1 MVHWCHLVAT
11 SSSASYWVERREGGG
26 TGGQKSGCKR
36 KGGTQRQASG
46 RERGGGT
53 EMEGE
58 KMGPGAH
65 SKRGDAKDCASQMLP
80 QAPAAQ
86 EDLQSLRGSQG
97 PQGPSSSPSTRV

>member
-1 MVHWCHLVAT
+1 
-11 SSSASYWVERREGGG
+11 
-26 TGGQKSGCKR
+26 
-36 KGGTQRQASG
+36 
-46 RERGGGT
+46 
-53 EMEGE
+53 MEGE

-97 PQGPSSSPSTRV
+97 PQGPSSNPSTRV